1 MENFFTFIPN
11 YVVPFAIV
19 LGILVFVHEFGH
31 YIVARINGV
40 RVLDFSIGF
49 GPEIFGWQ
57 DNHGTRWKV
66 CLFPLGGY
74 VRMFGDMDPA
84 SAKNIED
91 DEDIELTEEEKKQAF
106 FTQSLGKRSAIVAAG
121 PFINVLFAVLLYLG
135 LFMAVGQPYAP
146 TIVGGVVEGT
156 AAEKAGLQ
164 PDDKIVAINDQSV
177 NKFQDLQRF
186 VRLNMGKQ
194 ITITVERDDTEKQLT
209 AVPEVVTQEDR
220 FGFKHKFGRLG
231 IVSVGEVDMRRLP
244 PGQATIAAFQETW
257 EITAGTFKGLWQMV
271 TGVRG
276 VEELGGILRIGIL
289 AGEFAESGLASA
301 IDFTALLSINLALI
315 NLFPIPLLDGGHLLF
330 YGMEA
335 LRGKPV
341 NETVQEVA
349 YRIGFSM
356 IIGLMV
362 LATWND
368 LVQLDFFSFV
378 RGLFA

>member
-1 MENFFTFIPN
+1 VENFFTFLPN
-11 YVVPFAIV
+11 YVVPFVIV

-49 GPEIFGWQ
+49 GPELFGWE
-57 DNHGTRWKV
+57 DSHGTRWKV
-66 CLFPLGGY
+66 CLAPLGGY

-84 SAKNIED
+84 SAKHIED
-91 DEDIELTEEEKKQAF
+91 DEDIELTEEEKEQAF
-106 FTQSLGKRSAIVAAG
+106 FTQPVGKRAAIVAAG
-121 PFINVLFAVLLYLG
+121 PLINVLFAVLLYMG

-146 TIVGGVVEGT
+146 TIVGGVVEDT
-156 AAEKAGLQ
+156 AAARAGLQ
-164 PDDKIVAINDQSV
+164 PDDKIIAINGQSV

-186 VRLNMGKQ
+186 VRLNMGKE
-194 ITITVERDDTEKQLT
+194 ITITVNRDDQEKTLT

-231 IVSVGEVDMRRLP
+231 IVSVGEVDMRRLG
-244 PGQATIAAFQETW
+244 PGQATVAAFEETW

-335 LRGKPV
+335 LRGRPV

-349 YRIGFSM
+349 YRIGFSL

-368 LVQLDFFSFV
+368 LVQLEFFSYV
-378 RGLFA
+378 KGLFA

>member
-1 MENFFTFIPN
+1 VENFFTFLPN
-11 YVVPFAIV
+11 YVVPFIIV

-31 YIVARINGV
+31 YIIARINGV

-49 GPEIFGWQ
+49 GPELFGWQ
-57 DNHGTRWKV
+57 DSHGTRWKV
-66 CLFPLGGY
+66 CLAPLGGY

-91 DEDIELTEEEKKQAF
+91 DEEIELTEKEKEQAF
-106 FTQSLGKRSAIVAAG
+106 FTQPVGKRAAIVAAG
-121 PFINVLFAVLLYLG
+121 PLINVLFAVLLYMG

-146 TIVGGVVEGT
+146 TIVGGVVEDT
-156 AAEKAGLQ
+156 AAARAGLQ
-164 PDDKIVAINDQSV
+164 PDDKIMAINGQSV

-186 VRLNMGKQ
+186 VRLNMGKEIA
-194 ITITVERDDTEKQLT
+194 ITINRDDQTKTLT

-231 IVSVGEVDMRRLP
+231 IVSVGEVDMRRLG
-244 PGQATIAAFQETW
+244 PGQATIAAFKETW

-335 LRGKPV
+335 LRGRPV
-341 NETVQEVA
+341 NEAVQEVA
-349 YRIGFSM
+349 YRIGFSL

-368 LVQLDFFSFV
+368 LVQLEFFSFV
-378 RGLFA
+378 KGLFA

>member
-1 MENFFTFIPN
+1 VENFFTFLPN
-11 YVVPFAIV
+11 YVVPFVVV

-57 DNHGTRWKV
+57 DKHDTRWKV

-84 SAKNIED
+84 SAKHIED
-91 DEDIELTEEEKKQAF
+91 DEDIELTEEEKEQAF
-106 FTQSLGKRSAIVAAG
+106 FTQSVGKRAAIVAAG
-121 PFINVLFAVLLYLG
+121 PFINVLFAILLYLG

-146 TIVGGVVEGT
+146 TVVGGVVEGT
-156 AAEKAGLQ
+156 AAAKAGLQ
-164 PDDKIVAINDQSV
+164 PDDKIVAINNQSV

-186 VRLNMGKQ
+186 VRLNMGKE
-194 ITITVERDDTEKQLT
+194 ITITVERNETEKQLI

-231 IVSVGEVDMRRLP
+231 IVSVGEVDMRRLG

-315 NLFPIPLLDGGHLLF
+315 NLFPIPLLDGGHLMF

-335 LRGKPV
+335 LRGRPV

-349 YRIGFSM
+349 YRVGFSM

-368 LVQLDFFSFV
+368 LVQLEFFSFV